1 MYLTRRSRWFGLLFL
16 LPFLICFVLFW
27 LLPLVYGI
35 WMSLHDFRL
44 SFGENGFVGLSNYRD
59 LLVNKTVHQRLF
71 LATLTNTLWFMVYS
85 VPLLVICSLLLALL
99 IRHLPRRFK
108 TFFRTIFFMSY
119 SISVT
124 AVSAIY
130 LWLFATNGGFIN
142 RLLLD
147 LHLINSPVNWTSDQ
161 PFAWVVI
168 VIATVWW
175 TVGFN
180 MLLFLN
186 ALEEVDHTLY
196 EAASLDGASP
206 WHQFISITLPT
217 IRPITFFVLIT
228 TLIASFNLYGQTLLI
243 TRGGPEQST
252 TSLIMGINT
261 TVFGQNQ
268 LGMGAAMALLMG
280 FIMMI
285 ITGMQFFVSYMA
297 TKKEPVLSKSVAQKK
312 STSSATDI
320 TIKSDAEKERKIT

>member
-59 LLVNKTVHQRLF
+59 LLFNETVHQRLF
-71 LATLTNTLWFMVYS
+71 LATLTNTLWFMLYS

-147 LHLINSPVNWTSDQ
+147 LHFINSPVNWTSDQ
-161 PFAWVVI
+161 PFAWIVI

-186 ALEEVDHTLY
+186 ALEEVDNTLY
-196 EAASLDGASP
+196 EAASLDGASS
-206 WHQFISITLPT
+206 WHQFLRITLPT

-297 TKKEPVLSKSVAQKK
+297 TKKEPVLSKSVTEKK
-312 STSSATDI
+312 TTSSATDI
-320 TIKSDAEKERKIT
+320 TLKSDAEKERKIT

>member
-59 LLVNKTVHQRLF
+59 LLFNETVHQRLF
-71 LATLTNTLWFMVYS
+71 LATLTNTLWFMLYS

-147 LHLINSPVNWTSDQ
+147 LHFINSPVNWTSDQ

-186 ALEEVDHTLY
+186 ALEEVDNTLY

-206 WHQFISITLPT
+206 WQQFLRITLPT

-297 TKKEPVLSKSVAQKK
+297 TKKEPVLAKSVTQKK
-312 STSSATDI
+312 TTSSATDI
-320 TIKSDAEKERKIT
+320 TLKSDAEKERKIT